1 MTTSIAAAAAAAAAT
16 AEDALVETV
25 TAAPLVEPV
34 ILTL

>member
-1 MTTSIAAAAAAAAAT
+1 MTTSIAAAAAAAAA

-34 ILTL
+34 ILAL

>member
-1 MTTSIAAAAAAAAAT
+1 MTTSIAAAAAAAAA